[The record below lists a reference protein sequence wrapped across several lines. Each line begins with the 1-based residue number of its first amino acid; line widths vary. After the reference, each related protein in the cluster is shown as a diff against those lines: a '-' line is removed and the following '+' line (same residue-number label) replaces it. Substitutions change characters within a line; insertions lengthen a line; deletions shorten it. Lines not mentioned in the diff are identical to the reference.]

1 MNIYANRVVK
11 SSLRKET
18 ESTTKLKGKAEPRF
32 FLSWWCIF
40 KLCIFS
46 THLVSSRNSTKAA
59 EPTRRTSTPDFPTPP
74 PAVTDTSAFCEQS
87 PDEYL
92 SLKVWTHSRLYEVY
106 TTPHAL
112 GFFDHRNSTEGTKL
126 QRQKAEMKKKK
137 SRRYKTKKKAIHRR

>member
-59 EPTRRTSTPDFPTPP
+59 ESTRRTSTPDFPTPP
-74 PAVTDTSAFCEQS
+74 PAVTDTSVFCEQS
-87 PDEYL
+87 LDEYL
-92 SLKVWTHSRLYEVY
+92 SLKVCKHSRLYEIY
-106 TTPHAL
+106 RTPQAFW
-112 GFFDHRNSTEGTKL
+112 FFDHRNSTEGTNL
-126 QRQKAEMKKKK
+126 QRQKTELNRKK
-137 SRRYKTKKKAIHRR
+137 SRRYKTKKKMIHWQ

>member
-32 FLSWWCIF
+32 FLSCWCIF

-87 PDEYL
+87 LDEYL
-92 SLKVWTHSRLYEVY
+92 SLKVWKHSRLHEIYR
-106 TTPHAL
+106 TPHAL
-112 GFFDHRNSTEGTKL
+112 WFFDDRNSTEGTNL
-126 QRQKAEMKKKK
+126 QRQRTEMKKKK
-137 SRRYKTKKKAIHRR
+137 SRRCKTKKKTIHWG